1 MTLPDVLASASA
13 PGKIIL
19 MGEHAAVYHRPAL
32 VAAVDRRLEAVFETA
47 GEGLGLELPS
57 IGVRESTSW
66 PAVADYA
73 RRARQHWQRYE
84 TTPGPETFAALRGG
98 DRAHLVKVAL
108 GEAVLH
114 LGRRLPPARLRLTSN
129 IPIGA
134 GFGSSAALAVA
145 VVAATA
151 ALVGERL
158 DPDGLHRL
166 TLEVE
171 RRQHGTP
178 SGIDNATVIHGGLL
192 WAVKTP
198 EGELSTTPLGE
209 PEGELFTALR
219 VFNTG
224 EPAQPT
230 GEVVAAVRRRKDD
243 DPRAVEALLDRM
255 ETATHALREVVT
267 TPTGLDTP
275 RRLFREFQACLEA
288 LGVVP
293 EAVRR
298 RVRAVEAAG
307 GAAKIS
313 GAGALAGP
321 GAGSLL
327 VIPPHPRDL
336 GHGLESLD
344 VRLGAPGLEV
354 VDTSAGGRTS
364 AVS

>member
-1 MTLPDVLASASA
+1 MLARASA

-32 VAAVDRRLEAVFETA
+32 VAAVDRRLEAVFESADT
-47 GEGLGLELPS
+47 LSLELPDL
-57 IGVRESTSW
+57 GVRESTSW
-66 PAVADYA
+66 QEVVDYA
-73 RRARQHWQRYE
+73 STVRECWQTYAVD
-84 TTPGPETFAALRGG
+84 PGPETFSALQCE
-98 DRAHLVKVAL
+98 DRTHLVKVAL
-108 GEAVLH
+108 GEAVLQ
-114 LGRRLPPARLRLTSN
+114 LGQTPPPARLRLTST

-134 GFGSSAALAVA
+134 GFGSSAAAAVA

-151 ALVGERL
+151 ALVGEQ
-158 DPDGLHRL
+158 PTPEELHRL

-198 EGELSTTPLGE
+198 EGELSMTPLGE
-209 PEGELFTALR
+209 PEGELFAALR

-224 EPAQPT
+224 EPAQST
-230 GEVVAAVRRRKDD
+230 GEVVAAVRQRKDE
-243 DPRAVEALLDRM
+243 DPTAVEALLNRM
-255 ETATHALREVVT
+255 EDATHALREVVT
-267 TPTGLDTP
+267 ESTPDGLETP
-275 RRLFREFQACLEA
+275 LRLFREFQACLES

-298 RVRAVEAAG
+298 RVRAVEAVG

-327 VIPPHPRDL
+327 VIPPHPHDL
-336 GHGLESLD
+336 IRGLEPLD
-344 VRLGAPGLEV
+344 VRLGAPGL
-354 VDTSAGGRTS
+354 T
-364 AVS
+364 VS